1 MSDTI
6 YSALAKAQAEMT
18 NAPLNKINPHFKSRY
33 ADLAGIRDTVMP
45 ALTKHGL
52 SVVQLIKRDEMGA
65 YLQTVLMHT
74 SGESIASEHPINA
87 DPSQPQK
94 FGSALTYA
102 RRYSLSAMCC
112 ISADEDDD
120 GNAAQDGQ
128 KQGQDAPKAQR
139 AAAPKRDLSKPPE
152 PPAEDETTKYIFG
165 LAKAAAE
172 HGTDALKKWHEQ
184 NKHAY
189 PSANW
194 WERNGEAL
202 KKIAA
207 EADANTINAG

>member
-6 YSALAKAQAEMT
+6 YAALAKAQAEMT
-18 NAPLNKINPHFKSRY
+18 NAPLNKVNPHFKSRY

-52 SVVQLIKRDEMGA
+52 SVVQLVKRDEMGA

-74 SGESIASEHPINA
+74 SGESIASEHPIMA
-87 DPSQPQK
+87 DPGHPQK

-102 RRYSLSAMCC
+102 RRYSLSALCC

-128 KQGQDAPKAQR
+128 KQDVPKAQR
-139 AAAPKRDLSKPPE
+139 AVAPKRDLSKPPE
-152 PPAEDETTKYIFG
+152 DDETTKYIFG

-172 HGTDALKKWHEQ
+172 KGTDTLKKWHEQ

-189 PSANW
+189 PSSNW
-194 WERNGEAL
+194 WERNSPTL
-202 KKIAA
+202 KEIAA
-207 EADANTINAG
+207 KADANTLNAG